1 VLTITDT
8 AAEALEAIVASDPQT
23 ADTAGLR
30 ITRGVSQ
37 DGRQALAMAIAD
49 VPEPTDQVVEGHRV
63 PVFLEP
69 EAATLLDDK
78 QLDARIEGDQ
88 VGFLLLEQTEPT

>member
-49 VPEPTDQVVEGHRV
+49 VPEPTDQVVESDRV

-69 EAATLLDDK
+69 ETAALLDDK

-88 VGFLLLEQTEPT
+88 IGFLLTEQTEPT

>member
-30 ITRGVSQ
+30 IARGVTH
-37 DGRQALAMAIAD
+37 DGQQALAMSIAD
-49 VPEPTDQVVEGHRV
+49 VPEPSDQVVEGHRV

-69 EAATLLDDK
+69 EAAALLDDK

-88 VGFLLLEQTEPT
+88 VGFLLMEQDGPT